1 MSAALTSLPLYR
13 IVLVGSV
20 IIAGLLLALPAW
32 RLAGA
37 VEAYHGARELHA
49 SVASRVRPD
58 CLSGVSSGEALTA
71 LLEQRWG
78 GNFLPRHE
86 SVSAIDGRC
95 RAHELQIDIRTTVS
109 GLEQMLADLAR
120 EGPLSLRDLQ
130 CESREAGHIDC
141 RVELVARLQAAS

>member
-1 MSAALTSLPLYR
+1 M
-13 IVLVGSV
+13 GSV
-20 IIAGLLLALPAW
+20 LIAGLLLAVPAW

-78 GNFLPRHE
+78 GNISLRHE

-95 RAHELQIDIRTTVS
+95 GAHELQLDIRTNAS
-109 GLEQMLADLAR
+109 GLEQMLGDLAR
-120 EGPLSLRDLQ
+120 EGPLSLRRLQ
-130 CESREAGHIDC
+130 CESHEAGQIEC
-141 RVELVARLQAAS
+141 TVELVARLQAAS